1 MAYFNIYLTIYSII
15 VVSEV
20 KWLNN
25 IKSEANRMNILIKNL
40 LELAFF

>member
-1 MAYFNIYLTIYSII
+1 MAYFNIHLTIYIII

>member
-1 MAYFNIYLTIYSII
+1 MAYFNIHLTIYSII

>member
-1 MAYFNIYLTIYSII
+1 MAYFNIHLIIYSII

>member
-1 MAYFNIYLTIYSII
+1 MAYFNIHLTIYSII
-15 VVSEV
+15 IFSEV